1 MSLFVFKIDGMHCA
15 SCSTRLEKTLIQHDK
30 IDAAN
35 VNLSTEKAYV
45 RSQNLTAEQIIK
57 IVAETG
63 FSASVFDNQQNLQ
76 NKQNN
81 EKQISEKAN
90 LILAAILTLPLILP
104 MFLMFAD
111 SHNFELPRF
120 FQAVLASVVEFY
132 CGRKFFIGAF
142 ASLKHKSAN
151 MDVLVVLGTLVAFIF
166 SLFITIW
173 DLQNLPVYFE
183 SSAVIITL
191 VLLGQFLEH
200 SARKKTA
207 AAIESLTK
215 LTPKTAMI
223 FKKNS
228 KNLVE
233 NFENSANIN
242 IDDFESVEI
251 SAVLKNDIFLV
262 KVGDS
267 IPCDGSIIHGNSA
280 VDESMLSGENLPV
293 IKNVGDKV
301 FAGTINLNSV
311 LICQTTQTAEHTLLA
326 QIIQRVEEAQNSKAP
341 IQRLTDKIASI
352 FVPSVVGIAL
362 ATFLAWYFIFAPYDL
377 QTALINSISVLV
389 IACPCAL
396 GLATPA
402 ALMVGIGIAAKFGV
416 LIRNAQVLEYC
427 ANIGVM
433 AFDKTGTLTNGKPE
447 VINMQNFINANENEN
462 ENSAKNLDFYLQLIL
477 QLEKQSNHPLA
488 LAMQNFCQQKI
499 SKISKISNIN
509 STNFHEISIKNFEE
523 IAGKGI
529 FCCVDEN
536 NYFLGNLEN
545 SENSENSKKNNQNL
559 VENLQNLQNSSL
571 VALYENDNLI
581 LLFSLQDSLRQNAKN
596 IIQTLQ
602 NDLQIQTIMLTGDN
616 SQTAE
621 NIGKQVGILPENI
634 VAKILPNHKAQEISK
649 IKSAPQNQYKII
661 AMIGDGI
668 NDAPALSQ
676 ADVAFSF
683 IHASDIAQQSADII
697 LTNNNLQAIITAIKL
712 SKACRKKIKQNLF
725 FAFFYNVIGIPL
737 AAMGTLNPMVSALAM
752 ALSSFCVVSNALS
765 LNLISK
771 KF

>member
-1 MSLFVFKIDGMHCA
+1 
-15 SCSTRLEKTLIQHDK
+15 
-30 IDAAN
+30 
-35 VNLSTEKAYV
+35 
-45 RSQNLTAEQIIK
+45 
-57 IVAETG
+57 
-63 FSASVFDNQQNLQ
+63 
-76 NKQNN
+76 
-81 EKQISEKAN
+81 
-90 LILAAILTLPLILP
+90 
-104 MFLMFAD
+104 
-111 SHNFELPRF
+111 
-120 FQAVLASVVEFY
+120 
-132 CGRKFFIGAF
+132 
-142 ASLKHKSAN
+142 
-151 MDVLVVLGTLVAFIF
+151 
-166 SLFITIW
+166 
-173 DLQNLPVYFE
+173 
-183 SSAVIITL
+183 
-191 VLLGQFLEH
+191 
-200 SARKKTA
+200 
-207 AAIESLTK
+207 
-215 LTPKTAMI
+215 
-223 FKKNS
+223 
-228 KNLVE
+228 
-233 NFENSANIN
+233 
-242 IDDFESVEI
+242 
-251 SAVLKNDIFLV
+251 
-262 KVGDS
+262 
-267 IPCDGSIIHGNSA
+267 
-280 VDESMLSGENLPV
+280 
-293 IKNVGDKV
+293 
-301 FAGTINLNSV
+301 
-311 LICQTTQTAEHTLLA
+311 
-326 QIIQRVEEAQNSKAP
+326 
-341 IQRLTDKIASI
+341 
-352 FVPSVVGIAL
+352 
-362 ATFLAWYFIFAPYDL
+362 
-377 QTALINSISVLV
+377 
-389 IACPCAL
+389 
-396 GLATPA
+396 
-402 ALMVGIGIAAKFGV
+402 
-416 LIRNAQVLEYC
+416 
-427 ANIGVM
+427 M

-499 SKISKISNIN
+499 SKISNININ

-529 FCCVDEN
+529 FCCVDGN
-536 NYFLGNLEN
+536 NYFLGNLK
-545 SENSENSKKNNQNL
+545 NSENSKKNNQNL

-581 LLFSLQDSLRQNAKN
+581 LLFSLQDSLRKNAKN